1 MVLGIR
7 LDSWHTMEN
16 FSYSILRGLVD
27 YRIGILIILSLGII
41 IFLSKFLRGLREW
54 QKSVFGLERS
64 IAQRKL
70 VGSVTGLSLS
80 VLMFIGEFLLAT
92 IVSPQ
97 MPSIYVVETPSAE
110 FVLSGTAT
118 LVSVEAMESPTAA
131 ATINQASL
139 ISECIEGVVE
149 ITSPR
154 NGETVSG
161 TVELMGSVNVENF
174 GSYKYEFT
182 NTGAINWTTIAANNT
197 LKLEESLG
205 FWYTSN
211 LTPGTYLL
219 QLVPLDNIGEELTP
233 CIIAVEVVPEP

>member
-1 MVLGIR
+1 
-7 LDSWHTMEN
+7 MEN

-97 MPSIYVVETPSAE
+97 MPSISVVETPTAD
-110 FVLSGTAT
+110 FILSGTAT
-118 LVSVEAMESPTAA
+118 SSTEGALESPTPA
-131 ATINQASL
+131 ATISQGSL
-139 ISECIEGVVE
+139 VSDCIEGVVE

-197 LKLEESLG
+197 LKLDESLG

-219 QLVPLDNIGEELTP
+219 QLVPLDNTGEELTP

>member
-1 MVLGIR
+1 M
-7 LDSWHTMEN
+7 DN

-27 YRIGILIILSLGII
+27 YRIGIFIILSLGII
-41 IFLSKFLRGLREW
+41 LFLSKFLRGLREW

-70 VGSVTGLSLS
+70 AGSVAGLTLL
-80 VLMFIGEFLLAT
+80 VLLFIGEFLLTT

-97 MPSIYVVETPSAE
+97 MPSIPVVETPTAE
-110 FVLSGTAT
+110 LVLSGTAT
-118 LVSVEAMESPTAA
+118 MAEEEELESPTPA
-131 ATINQASL
+131 ATISQGSL
-139 ISECIEGVVE
+139 VSECIEGVIE
-149 ITSPR
+149 ISSPA
-154 NGETVSG
+154 NGDTVSG
-161 TVELMGSVNVENF
+161 TVELVGSVNVENF

-182 NTGAINWTTIAANNT
+182 NTGAINWVTIAANNT
-197 LKLEESLG
+197 LKLNESLG

-219 QLVPLDNIGEELTP
+219 QLVPLDNTGEELPP